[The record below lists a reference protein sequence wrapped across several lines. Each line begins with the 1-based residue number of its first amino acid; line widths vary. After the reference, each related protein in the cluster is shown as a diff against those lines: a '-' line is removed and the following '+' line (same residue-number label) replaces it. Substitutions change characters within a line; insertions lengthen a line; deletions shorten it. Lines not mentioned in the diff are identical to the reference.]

1 MVVTAA
7 EDPSLRLARR
17 LRVLRTNGLGGE
29 RITQNE
35 LADALGVS
43 GPSVSSWENRKN
55 PVVPPGDRLEA
66 YARFFATEKSI
77 AKRPFRLVS
86 DSQLSDEERDRHDEL
101 FRELTSL
108 RDRAEGHQPGPP
120 ESADD
125 PFPGNPWRFPAGQDI
140 TIVCSALPQHYL
152 KSMPYTDPGAPDYVD
167 LYRFADLDALLELF
181 GHIRAANPLNTVHV
195 QAPDEARSD
204 DYTSH
209 LVLLGG
215 VDWNSI
221 TREMLHHLDVPVQQ
235 TARESEDEP
244 GGFEVENGGAKQLI
258 SPKVRTIGGRET
270 LLEDIAHFYRAPSPL
285 NPKRTIT
292 ICNGMYQRG
301 TLGAVRALTDFRF
314 RDRNS
319 AYLRDRF
326 VPDAPFSILSR
337 VKVMLGEVVTP
348 DWTNPDDLLHE
359 WPVRAA

>member
-1 MVVTAA
+1 MVVNPADEAA
-7 EDPSLRLARR
+7 RDLALRLRK
-17 LRVLRTNGLGGE
+17 LRVDGLGGV
-29 RITQNE
+29 RITQSE

-43 GPSVSSWENRKN
+43 APSVSSWENRKN

-86 DSQLSDEERDRHDEL
+86 ESQLTADERHRHDEL
-101 FRELTSL
+101 VQELTHL
-108 RDRAEGHQPGPP
+108 REQAEGQEPGRTAPAG
-120 ESADD
+120 E
-125 PFPGNPWRFPAGQDI
+125 PFGGNPWVFPPDQII
-140 TIVCSALPQHYL
+140 TIVCSALPPSYL
-152 KSMPYTDPGAPDYVD
+152 KAMPYSDPKAPDYVD
-167 LYRFADLDALLELF
+167 LYRYADLDALLELF
-181 GHIRAANPLNTVHV
+181 GHIRAANPLSHV
-195 QAPDEARSD
+195 QVRTPGEVQAD
-204 DYTSH
+204 DYTSN

-221 TREMLHHLDVPVQQ
+221 TRELLHHLDLPVRQL
-235 TARESEDEP
+235 ARASEEEP
-244 GGFEVENGGAKQLI
+244 GGFEVDENGEKRLI

-270 LLEDIAHFYRAPSPL
+270 LLEDIAHFYRATSPL
-285 NPKRTIT
+285 NEKRTIT

-301 TLGAVRALTDFRF
+301 TLGAVRALTDERF

-326 VPDAPFSILSR
+326 VPDAPFSVLSR
-337 VKVMLGEVVTP
+337 VKVFLGKVVTP
-348 DWTNPDDLLHE
+348 DWTNPEDLLHE